1 MMGVAIAL
9 CAAQAQAESPRAVVQ
24 RGNAAYE
31 KGDFAKAIEAYEE
44 AAVSAPENAD
54 ILFDKG
60 TAYFRQEE
68 YEKAREAFEQAAI
81 KTKNLARES
90 QCNYNLGNCAFREA
104 ERQRDSDLKKSVES
118 LRKAVEFYQRALV
131 LNPDGKDAARNIEV
145 ARLTMKLI
153 LDEIQKQKEQQQ
165 QQQQMKQELE
175 KLIQEQQALR
185 GQTDEAAR
193 SAQTGQDLATPQ
205 GGLADRTNGLSQQM
219 AQQAAQQM
227 QAAQQAQQQQQQP
240 GQPATPPAAPPA
252 PQMTPP
258 SAPQQALDEAV
269 VKQREAKDQLSAG
282 APQQALPPQDEA
294 VKKMK
299 EALDAMNQSG
309 DQQQQKGQD
318 PQQQQGQDKQQQQP
332 QQEQGGSEGEGEG
345 GGGDKQQPQQIGGE
359 GEGGEQPQPQQAQE
373 TQGQEGEQMQSS
385 GTLQDSP
392 EDVLNEEQENRDR
405 RMQAPSSQRNVDKDW

>member
-1 MMGVAIAL
+1 MIGLTIAL
-9 CAAQAQAESPRAVVQ
+9 CAAQGFAESARAVVQ

-31 KGDFAKAIEAYEE
+31 QGDYAKAIEAYEE

-60 TAYFRQEE
+60 TAYFRQED
-68 YEKAREAFEQAAI
+68 YGKAKEAFEQAAI

-118 LRKAVEFYQRALV
+118 LQQAVGFYQRALE
-131 LNPDGKDAARNIEV
+131 LDPDCKDAARNIEV
-145 ARLTMKLI
+145 TRLTMKVI

-193 SAQTGQDLATPQ
+193 SGQTGQDLANPQ

-240 GQPATPPAAPPA
+240 GQPATPQAAPA
-252 PQMTPP
+252 PQMAPP

-269 VKQREAKDQLSAG
+269 VKQREAKDQLTAG

-299 EALDAMNQSG
+299 EALEAMNQSG
-309 DQQQQKGQD
+309 GEQQKGQD
-318 PQQQQGQDKQQQQP
+318 QQQQQGQDQQQQ
-332 QQEQGGSEGEGEG
+332 QQQQNGSEGEGGE
-345 GGGDKQQPQQIGGE
+345 KPQPQQAGGE
-359 GEGGEQPQPQQAQE
+359 GEDGSQQQQAQE

-405 RMQAPSSQRNVDKDW
+405 RMQMPSSQRSVDKDW

>member
-1 MMGVAIAL
+1 MVVAIAL
-9 CAAQAQAESPRAVVQ
+9 CAAQGHAESARAVVQ
-24 RGNAAYE
+24 RGNDAY
-31 KGDFAKAIEAYEE
+31 KNGDFAKAIEAYEE

-60 TAYFRQEE
+60 TAYFRQED
-68 YEKAREAFEQAAI
+68 YEKAKEAFEQAAI

-118 LRKAVEFYQRALV
+118 LQKAVGFYQRALE
-131 LNPDGKDAARNIEV
+131 LDPDCKDAARNIEV
-145 ARLTMKLI
+145 ARLTMKII

-193 SAQTGQDLATPQ
+193 SGQNGQDLANPQ

-219 AQQAAQQM
+219 AQQTAQQM
-227 QAAQQAQQQQQQP
+227 QAAQQAQQQQP
-240 GQPATPPAAPPA
+240 GQPAQPQAAPA
-252 PQMTPP
+252 PQMAPP
-258 SAPQQALDEAV
+258 SAPQQALDQAV
-269 VKQREAKDQLSAG
+269 VKQREAKDQLTSG
-282 APQQALPPQDEA
+282 TPQQALPPQDEA

-299 EALDAMNQSG
+299 EALDAMNQAG
-309 DQQQQKGQD
+309 GEQQKGQD
-318 PQQQQGQDKQQQQP
+318 QQQQQGQGQQQQ
-332 QQEQGGSEGEGEG
+332 EQNGGKGEG
-345 GGGDKQQPQQIGGE
+345 GEKPQPQQAGGE
-359 GEGGEQPQPQQAQE
+359 GEDGSQQQQQQAQE

-385 GTLQDSP
+385 GALQDSP
-392 EDVLNEEQENRDR
+392 EDVLNEEQKNRDR
-405 RMQAPSSQRNVDKDW
+405 RMQMPASQRNVDKDW